1 MSAPV
6 TETMPLRLNSIR
18 FAARNIHL
26 YEFTPLDGALLPP
39 FVAGAHID
47 LHLPNGL
54 VRQYS
59 LCNTPGERHRYVV
72 GVKRDDNGRGGS
84 RFIHDSLRVG
94 SVLPIGA
101 PRNNFVLAEDARH
114 TVLIA
119 GGIGV
124 TPMVGM
130 VARLRQTGRPW
141 QLHYSVRE
149 RHDAAFLDELA
160 GAELNLHVDADHAGQ
175 PLQVAGIVRHAAPG
189 SHLYCCGPAPML
201 DAFEAATANRPRE
214 QVHVE
219 RFAPVKPAADAGGF
233 TVKLARRGDMVMVA
247 PGQSILAALRG
258 IGMALPA
265 SCEQGICGTCETR
278 VLQGMPDHRDSL
290 LSDDEKLAGKV
301 MMICCS
307 GSQDDLLVLDL

>member
-6 TETMPLRLNSIR
+6 TATMPLRLHSIR

-26 YEFTPLDGALLPP
+26 YEFTPLDAQPLPP
-39 FVAGAHID
+39 FTAGAHID

-59 LCNTPGERHRYVV
+59 LCNPPGERHRYVV
-72 GVKRDDNGRGGS
+72 GVKRDGNSRGGS
-84 RFIHDSLRVG
+84 QFIHESLRVG
-94 SVLPIGA
+94 TVLTIGA
-101 PRNNFVLAEDARH
+101 PRNNFALAEEAPH

-130 VARLRQTGRPW
+130 AARLRQTGRPW

-149 RHDAAFLDELA
+149 QDDAAFLDALTGPELH
-160 GAELNLHVDADHAGQ
+160 LHVDAKHVGQ
-175 PLQVAGIVRHAAPG
+175 PLPVADIVRGAAPG

-201 DAFEAATANRPRE
+201 DAFEAATADWPRSH
-214 QVHVE
+214 VHVE
-219 RFAPVKPAADAGGF
+219 RFTPVKPAAGAGGF
-233 TVKLARRGDMVMVA
+233 TVKLARCGDSVAVA
-247 PGQSILAALRG
+247 PGQSILSALRG
-258 IGMALPA
+258 IGMAVPA

-278 VLQGMPDHRDSL
+278 VLQGLPDHRDSL
-290 LSDDEKLAGKV
+290 LSDDEKQAGKV

-307 GSQDDLLVLDL
+307 GSLGDLLVLDL